1 MLGAAGA
8 IEAIACIKSI
18 ENNIVHPTINLDN
31 IDPQLNPA
39 FDFTP
44 LVARKREVL
53 VALNNTFGFG
63 GHAVCTAFKKF
74 E

>member
-8 IEAIACIKSI
+8 AEAVACIKSI
-18 ENNIVHPTINLDN
+18 ETGIVHPSINLHD
-31 IDPQLNPA
+31 IDPVFNTH

-44 LVARKREVL
+44 LKARKREVL

-63 GHAVCTAFKKF
+63 GHAVSTAFKKF
-74 E
+74 Q